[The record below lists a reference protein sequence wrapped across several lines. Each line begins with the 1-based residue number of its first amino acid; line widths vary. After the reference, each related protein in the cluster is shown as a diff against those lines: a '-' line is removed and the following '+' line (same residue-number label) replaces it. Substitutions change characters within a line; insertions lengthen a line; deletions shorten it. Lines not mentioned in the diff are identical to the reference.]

1 MDRERL
7 FTHTEHPEFDSI
19 VELISSGRYFKLLA
33 PGILASVLR
42 QGSLITLKKDHYLI
56 REGSVAPPEM
66 YILVEGSLAIVC
78 NDKFILRQDL
88 PGDVVG
94 EMSVILSAPRSAD
107 VLTETDCRLIV
118 FSAELFDVDGNAD
131 NASVL
136 YVLFSHILAAK
147 LRITTAQSM
156 IRKNMRVT
164 SQGHTRV
171 GIVDAN
177 SVDLAMIS
185 SAVEEIWPE
194 ASITEFVNPPEFV
207 DYNHTERFDLLIADI
222 ETLGNVRRDWNLTS
236 TFLKSMQLHGAHIV
250 IVSNCCN
257 SPEDRELLIDMGAD
271 DLMTKPCASFELNH
285 VIRKSRTSYLKN
297 LELDKVETEAETDR
311 LTGLANRRRLDQF
324 LEALITVYPD
334 SRMPFSLIMTDIDNF
349 KHYNDT
355 NGHQMG
361 DLVLRKVAAALG
373 NKVRRGDLAAR
384 FGGEEFIFVLPDCGK
399 QRALELAETL
409 RATVESTLFPHQ
421 EKQPTGNITMTLGVA
436 TYPQDADDL
445 VTLLRKADDC
455 LYVGKEKG
463 KNLVIAAS

>member
-1 MDRERL
+1 MERELL
-7 FTHTEHPEFDSI
+7 FTQSEPPDFDSV
-19 VELISSGRYFKLLA
+19 VEIISSGRYFKLLA
-33 PGILASVLR
+33 PQILANVLR
-42 QGSLITLKKDHYLI
+42 QGSLITLQKDHYLI
-56 REGSVAPPEM
+56 REGSVEPPEL

-94 EMSVILSAPRSAD
+94 EMAVIQCAPRSAD
-107 VLTETDCRLIV
+107 VLAETDCRLIV
-118 FSAELFDVDGNAD
+118 FPAELFNVDGYSD
-131 NASVL
+131 QASVL

-164 SQGHTRV
+164 SQGHIRV

-177 SVDLAMIS
+177 TADLAMIS
-185 SAVEEIWPE
+185 SAVEESWPE
-194 ASITEFVNPPEFV
+194 ANITEFANPPEFV
-207 DYNHTERFDLLIADI
+207 DYNHSQRFDLVIADT
-222 ETLGNVRRDWNLTS
+222 ETLGDIQRDGNLTS
-236 TFLKSMQLHGAHIV
+236 TFIKSMQLHGAHIV
-250 IVSNCCN
+250 IVSACCN
-257 SPEDRELLIDMGAD
+257 SPGNRELIIDMGAD
-271 DLMTKPCASFELNH
+271 DLIAKPCATFELNH

-297 LELDKVETEAETDR
+297 LELDKVETEAQTDR

-324 LEALITVYPD
+324 MEALITVYPD
-334 SRMPFSLIMTDIDNF
+334 SRVPFSLIMTDIDDF

-361 DLVLRKVAAALG
+361 DLVLRKVAVAFG

-399 QRALELAETL
+399 DRALELAETL
-409 RATVESTLFPHQ
+409 RATVESTVFPHQ
-421 EKQPTGNITMTLGVA
+421 EKQPTGSITMTLGVA
-436 TYPQDADDL
+436 TYPQDAHDL
-445 VTLLRKADDC
+445 ATLLRKADDC

-463 KNLVIAAS
+463 KNVVIGAS